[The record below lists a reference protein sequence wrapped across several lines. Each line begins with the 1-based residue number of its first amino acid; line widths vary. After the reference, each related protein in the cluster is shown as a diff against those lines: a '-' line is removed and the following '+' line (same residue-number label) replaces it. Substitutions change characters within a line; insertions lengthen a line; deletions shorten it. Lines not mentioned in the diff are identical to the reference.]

1 VRICAVTSFPPTV
14 AGVADYGAFLVE
26 ELARDGRV
34 EHVTVLADH
43 VDGAPDHE
51 VVTRR
56 VEVLRVWE
64 RDRADIGI
72 TLDRAIA
79 LTNADVVWFNLGLTM
94 FGTKPAAV
102 TAMVTPLAARLRG
115 RRTVV
120 TLHELP
126 AMADLATLGI
136 GRVRGRLVNAVV
148 LRALLRANAVVV
160 TLDRYREHLV
170 HGMGARNVTHVAH
183 QVSEHVE
190 YSDEPEDE
198 TVLVFGTF
206 GPHKDPGLVARAVAT
221 LRVSR
226 PGLRLVVAGAD
237 NPRYPGFMDQC
248 RVAWDLADS
257 WRGYVPRDEL
267 PALFADATVVVVPA
281 RASTGSSGVIHRAVA
296 HGRAVLASDLPD
308 HRALAREEDLALD
321 WYRAG
326 DAASLSD
333 ALRQLLSDPSRR
345 DALVRHNRDSLARLS
360 PRRMVDA
367 YLAAFGRRDRVPSIA
382 AEGHASPVLAVEP
395 VTEA

>member
-1 VRICAVTSFPPTV
+1 MRICAVTSFPPTV

-26 ELARDGRV
+26 ELARDRRV
-34 EHVTVLADH
+34 EHVTVLADR
-43 VDGAPDHE
+43 VDGALDRE

-56 VEVLRVWE
+56 VEILRVWE
-64 RDRADIGI
+64 RDRPNIGI

-79 LTNADVVWFNLGLTM
+79 RTNADVVWFNLGLTM
-94 FGTKPAAV
+94 FGTRPAAV
-102 TAMVTPLAARLRG
+102 TAMVAPLAARLRG

-126 AMADLATLGI
+126 AMADLTTLGI
-136 GRVRGRLVNAVV
+136 GRVRGRLVSAVV

-183 QVSEHVE
+183 QVSAHVAH
-190 YSDEPEDE
+190 SDEPEDE

-221 LRVSR
+221 VRVSR

-248 RVAWDLADS
+248 RAAWDLAGA
-257 WRGYVPRDEL
+257 WRGYVPREEL
-267 PALFADATVVVVPA
+267 PALFAQATVVVVPA

-326 DAASLSD
+326 DAASLAD
-333 ALRQLLSDPSRR
+333 ALGRLLSDTSRR
-345 DALVRHNRDSLARLS
+345 DALVRHNRESLARLS

-367 YLAAFGRRDRVPSIA
+367 YLAAFGRRDRIPSIT
-382 AEGHASPVLAVEP
+382 AEGHASALLAVEP

>member
-1 VRICAVTSFPPTV
+1 MRICAVTSFPPTV

-26 ELARDGRV
+26 ELARDPRV
-34 EHVTVLADH
+34 EHVTVLADR
-43 VDGAPDHE
+43 VNSAAE
-51 VVTRR
+51 REATRR
-56 VEVLRVWE
+56 VEILRVWE
-64 RDRADIGI
+64 RDRANIGI

-79 LTNADVVWFNLGLTM
+79 RTNADVVWFNLGLTM
-94 FGTKPAAV
+94 FGTRPAAV
-102 TAMVTPLAARLRG
+102 TAMAAPLAARLRG

-126 AMADLATLGI
+126 QVADLATLGI
-136 GRVRGRLVNAVV
+136 GRVRGRLVGGVV

-160 TLDRYREHLV
+160 TLDRYRDHLV
-170 HGMGARNVTHVAH
+170 DGMGARNVTHVAH
-183 QVSEHVE
+183 QVVQHAE
-190 YSDEPEDE
+190 YTDEPTDE

-206 GPHKDPGLVARAVAT
+206 GPHKDPGLVARAVAK

-237 NPRYPGFMDQC
+237 NPRYPGFMDHC
-248 RVAWDLADS
+248 RAAWDLAGS

-308 HRALAREEDLALD
+308 HRALAREEDLALE

-326 DAASLSD
+326 DAGSLSD
-333 ALRQLLSDPSRR
+333 ALEALLSDSSRR
-345 DALVRHNRDSLARLS
+345 DVLVRHNRESLARLS

-382 AEGHASPVLAVEP
+382 AEGHASPLLAVEP

>member
-26 ELARDGRV
+26 ELARDRRV
-34 EHVTVLADH
+34 EHVTVLADR
-43 VDGAPDHE
+43 VPGAAEREAD
-51 VVTRR
+51 RR
-56 VEVLRVWE
+56 IEVLRVWE

-79 LTNADVVWFNLGLTM
+79 RTDADVVWFNLGLTM
-94 FGTKPAAV
+94 FGTSPAAV
-102 TAMVTPLAARLRG
+102 TAMVAPLAARLRG
-115 RRTVV
+115 RHTVV

-126 AMADLATLGI
+126 QVADLATLGI
-136 GRVRGRLVNAVV
+136 GRMRGRLVSGAV

-160 TLDRYREHLV
+160 TLDRYRDHLV
-170 HGMGARNVTHVAH
+170 HRMGARNVTHVAH
-183 QVSEHVE
+183 QFSEHGE
-190 YSDEPEDE
+190 YTDEPPDE

-206 GPHKDPGLVARAVAT
+206 GPHKDPGLVARAVAK
-221 LRVSR
+221 LRASR

-237 NPRYPGFMDQC
+237 NPRYPGFMERC
-248 RVAWDLADS
+248 RTVHELADS
-257 WRGYVPRDEL
+257 WRGYVPRAEL
-267 PALFADATVVVVPA
+267 PALFAEATVVVVPA

-296 HGRAVLASDLPD
+296 NGRAVLASDLPD
-308 HRALAREEDLALD
+308 FRALAREEDLALE

-326 DAASLSD
+326 DEVALCD
-333 ALRQLLSDPSRR
+333 ALRGLLGDPSRR
-345 DALVRHNRDSLARLS
+345 ESLVRHNRASLARRA

-367 YLAAFGRRDRVPSIA
+367 YLAAFGRRDRVASPA
-382 AEGHASPVLAVEP
+382 AEPHAPPLLAVER

>member
-1 VRICAVTSFPPTV
+1 MRICAVTSFPPTV

-34 EHVTVLADH
+34 EHVTVLADR
-43 VDGAPDHE
+43 VDSAAERE
-51 VVTRR
+51 VMRR
-56 VEVLRVWE
+56 VEIRRVWE
-64 RDRADIGI
+64 RDRANIGI

-79 LTNADVVWFNLGLTM
+79 QTNADVVWFNLGLTM
-94 FGTKPAAV
+94 FGTSPAAV
-102 TAMVTPLAARLRG
+102 TAMAAPLAARLRG

-136 GRVRGRLVNAVV
+136 GRVRGRLVSGVV

-160 TLDRYREHLV
+160 TLDRYRDHLV
-170 HGMGARNVTHVAH
+170 HAMGARNVTHVAH
-183 QVSEHVE
+183 QVSEHLE
-190 YSDEPEDE
+190 YSDEPADE

-206 GPHKDPGLVARAVAT
+206 GPHKDPALVARAVAK

-237 NPRYPGFMDQC
+237 NPRYPGFMDHC
-248 RVAWDLADS
+248 RAVHDLAGS

-267 PALFADATVVVVPA
+267 PALFAEATVVVVPA

-308 HRALAREEDLALD
+308 HRALAREEDLALE

-326 DAASLSD
+326 DAVSLSD
-333 ALRQLLSDPSRR
+333 ALEGLLRDSSRR
-345 DALVRHNRDSLARLS
+345 DALVRHNRESLARLS
-360 PRRMVDA
+360 PRRMLDA
-367 YLAAFGRRDRVPSIA
+367 YLAAFGRRDRVPFIA
-382 AEGHASPVLAVEP
+382 AEGHASPVLAVET

>member
-26 ELARDGRV
+26 ELARDRRV
-34 EHVTVLADH
+34 EHVTVLADRAP
-43 VDGAPDHE
+43 GAAERETD
-51 VVTRR
+51 RR
-56 VEVLRVWE
+56 VEILRVWE
-64 RDRADIGI
+64 RDRANIGI

-79 LTNADVVWFNLGLTM
+79 RTNADVVWFNLGLTM
-94 FGTKPAAV
+94 FGSSPAAV
-102 TAMVTPLAARLRG
+102 TAMVAPLAARLRG

-126 AMADLATLGI
+126 QVADLATLGI
-136 GRVRGRLVNAVV
+136 GRVRGRLVSGVV

-160 TLDRYREHLV
+160 TLDRYRDHLV
-170 HGMGARNVTHVAH
+170 HRMGARNVTHVAH
-183 QVSEHVE
+183 HFSEQAE
-190 YSDEPEDE
+190 YTDEPCDE

-206 GPHKDPGLVARAVAT
+206 GPHKDPGLVARAVAK
-221 LRVSR
+221 LRASR

-237 NPRYPGFMDQC
+237 NPRYPGFMDRC
-248 RVAWDLADS
+248 RTVHDLAGS
-257 WRGYVPRDEL
+257 WRGYVPRAEL

-296 HGRAVLASDLPD
+296 HGRAVLVSDLPD
-308 HRALAREEDLALD
+308 FRALAREQDLALE

-326 DAASLSD
+326 DEAALCD
-333 ALRQLLSDPSRR
+333 ALRGLLTDPSRR
-345 DALVRHNRDSLARLS
+345 ESLVRHNRESLARRA

-367 YLAAFGRRDRVPSIA
+367 YLAAFGRRDRVASLA
-382 AEGHASPVLAVEP
+382 AEPHASGMLAVERA
-395 VTEA
+395 TEA

>member
-1 VRICAVTSFPPTV
+1 MRICAVTSFPPTV

-34 EHVTVLADH
+34 EHVTVLADR
-43 VDGAPDHE
+43 VGSAAE
-51 VVTRR
+51 REATRR

-64 RDRADIGI
+64 RERADIGI

-79 LTNADVVWFNLGLTM
+79 RTNADVVWFNLGLTM

-126 AMADLATLGI
+126 QVADLATLGI
-136 GRVRGRLVNAVV
+136 GRVRGRLVGGVV

-183 QVSEHVE
+183 QVVQHAE
-190 YSDEPEDE
+190 YTDEPEDE

-206 GPHKDPGLVARAVAT
+206 GPHKDPGLVARAVT
-221 LRVSR
+221 KLRVSR
-226 PGLRLVVAGAD
+226 PGVRLVVAGAD
-237 NPRYPGFMDQC
+237 NPRYPGFMDHC
-248 RVAWDLADS
+248 RSVHDLANS

-308 HRALAREEDLALD
+308 FRALAREEDLAVE

-326 DAASLSD
+326 DTGSLSD
-333 ALRQLLSDPSRR
+333 ALERLLSDSSRR
-345 DALVRHNRDSLARLS
+345 DALVRHNRASLARLS
-360 PRRMVDA
+360 PRRMVDS
-367 YLAAFGRRDRVPSIA
+367 YLAAFGRRDRVPSLA
-382 AEGHASPVLAVEP
+382 AEGHATGRLAVET

>member
-1 VRICAVTSFPPTV
+1 MRICAVTSFPPTV

-26 ELARDGRV
+26 ELARDPRV
-34 EHVTVLADH
+34 EHVTVLADR
-43 VDGAPDHE
+43 VDGAAERE
-51 VVTRR
+51 VSRR
-56 VEVLRVWE
+56 VEIRRVWE

-79 LTNADVVWFNLGLTM
+79 RTDADVVWFNLGLTM
-94 FGTKPAAV
+94 FGTSPAAA
-102 TAMVTPLAARLRG
+102 TAMIAPLAARLRG
-115 RRTVV
+115 RHTVV

-126 AMADLATLGI
+126 QVADLATLGI
-136 GRVRGRLVNAVV
+136 GHVRGRLVSGVV

-170 HGMGARNVTHVAH
+170 RGMGARNVTHVAH
-183 QVSEHVE
+183 QFAEPADHA
-190 YSDEPEDE
+190 DEPDRE

-206 GPHKDPGLVARAVAT
+206 GPHKDPGLVARAVAK
-221 LRVSR
+221 LRLTR

-237 NPRYPGFMDQC
+237 NPRYPGFMERC
-248 RVAWDLADS
+248 RSAHDLGDS
-257 WRGYVPRDEL
+257 WRGYVPRAEL
-267 PALFADATVVVVPA
+267 PALFANATIVVVPA

-296 HGRAVLASDLPD
+296 HGRAVLVSDLPD
-308 HRALAREEDLALD
+308 FRALAREEDLALE

-326 DAASLSD
+326 DAAAMSD
-333 ALRQLLSDPSRR
+333 ALGHLLGDTSRR
-345 DALVRHNRDSLARLS
+345 EALVRHNRETLARLS

-367 YLAAFGRRDRVPSIA
+367 YLAAFGRRERIASADPHPS
-382 AEGHASPVLAVEP
+382 PQVLAVES

>member
-1 VRICAVTSFPPTV
+1 MRICAVTSFPPTV
-14 AGVADYGAFLVE
+14 AGVADYGAFLVD

-34 EHVTVLADH
+34 EHVTVLADRAN
-43 VDGAPDHE
+43 GAPDRE
-51 VVTRR
+51 VASRR
-56 VEVLRVWE
+56 IEVLRVWE

-79 LTNADVVWFNLGLTM
+79 RTNADVVWFNLGLTM
-94 FGTKPAAV
+94 FGTSPAAV
-102 TAMVTPLAARLRG
+102 SAMVAPLAARLRG

-136 GRVRGRLVNAVV
+136 GRMRGQLVSGVV

-160 TLDRYREHLV
+160 TLDRYRDHLV
-170 HGMGARNVTHVAH
+170 HRMGARNVTHVAH
-183 QVSEHVE
+183 QFSEHAE
-190 YSDEPEDE
+190 YTDEPPDE

-206 GPHKDPGLVARAVAT
+206 GPHKDPGLVARAVAK
-221 LRVSR
+221 LRVGR

-237 NPRYPGFMDQC
+237 NPRYPGFMDRC
-248 RVAWDLADS
+248 RTVHDLAGS
-257 WRGYVPRDEL
+257 WRGYVPRAEL
-267 PALFADATVVVVPA
+267 PKLFAEATVVVVPA

-308 HRALAREEDLALD
+308 FRALAREEDLALD

-326 DAASLSD
+326 DAYSLSD
-333 ALRQLLSDPSRR
+333 ALDALLSDSSRR
-345 DALVRHNRDSLARLS
+345 EALVLHNRESQARSS

-367 YLAAFGRRDRVPSIA
+367 YLAAFGRRDRAASTA
-382 AEGHASPVLAVEP
+382 AEGHAAPLLAVES

>member
-1 VRICAVTSFPPTV
+1 MRICAVTSFPPTV

-26 ELARDGRV
+26 ELARDPRV
-34 EHVTVLADH
+34 EHVTVLADRAN
-43 VDGAPDHE
+43 GAPDHE
-51 VVTRR
+51 VTRR
-56 VEVLRVWE
+56 MEIRRVWE
-64 RDRADIGI
+64 RDRADIGL

-79 LTNADVVWFNLGLTM
+79 RTDADVVWFNLGLTM
-94 FGTKPAAV
+94 FGTSPAAV
-102 TAMVTPLAARLRG
+102 TAIVAPLAARLRG

-136 GRVRGRLVNAVV
+136 GRVRGRLAGGIV

-170 HGMGARNVTHVAH
+170 DGMGARNVTHVAH
-183 QVSEHVE
+183 QFSEHTE
-190 YSDEPEDE
+190 YAGVSDGE

-206 GPHKDPGLVARAVAT
+206 GPHKDPGLVARAVAK
-221 LRVSR
+221 LRVTR
-226 PGLRLVVAGAD
+226 PALRLVVAGAD
-237 NPRYPGFMDQC
+237 NPRYPGFMERC
-248 RVAWDLADS
+248 RAVHDLGAS

-267 PALFADATVVVVPA
+267 PALFAEATLVVVPA

-296 HGRAVLASDLPD
+296 NGRAVLASDLPD
-308 HRALAREEDLALD
+308 FRALAREEDLALE

-326 DAASLSD
+326 DEVALSR
-333 ALRQLLSDPSRR
+333 ALDRLLSDPSRR
-345 DALVRHNRDSLARLS
+345 DALVRHNREALARLS

-367 YLAAFGRRDRVPSIA
+367 YLAAFGRRERVSSADAHP
-382 AEGHASPVLAVEP
+382 SPVLAVET
-395 VTEA
+395 VIEA

>member
-1 VRICAVTSFPPTV
+1 MRICAVTSFPPTI

-34 EHVTVLADH
+34 EHVTVLADR
-43 VDGAPDHE
+43 VNSAADRE
-51 VVTRR
+51 VSRR
-56 VEVLRVWE
+56 VEILRVWE
-64 RDRADIGI
+64 RDRPNIGV

-79 LTNADVVWFNLGLTM
+79 KTNADVVWFNLGLTM
-94 FGTKPAAV
+94 FGTSPAAV
-102 TAMVTPLAARLRG
+102 TAMVAPLAARLRG

-126 AMADLATLGI
+126 AMADLTTLGI
-136 GRVRGRLVNAVV
+136 GRVRGRLMSGVV

-183 QVSEHVE
+183 PIFEDSA
-190 YSDEPEDE
+190 STDEPDDE

-206 GPHKDPGLVARAVAT
+206 GPHKDPALVARAVAK

-237 NPRYPGFMDQC
+237 NPRYPGFMEHC
-248 RVAWDLADS
+248 HAVHDLAGS
-257 WRGYVPRDEL
+257 WRGYVPRAEL
-267 PALFADATVVVVPA
+267 PALFAEATVVVVPA
-281 RASTGSSGVIHRAVA
+281 LASTGSSGVIHRAAA
-296 HGRAVLASDLPD
+296 HGRPVLVSDLPD
-308 HRALAREEDLALD
+308 FRALSREEDLALE

-326 DAASLSD
+326 DAAALSEALGSL
-333 ALRQLLSDPSRR
+333 LNDPSRR
-345 DALVRHNRDSLARLS
+345 DALVRHNRASLARLS
-360 PRRMVDA
+360 PRRTVDA
-367 YLAAFGRRDRVPSIA
+367 YLAAFGRRERIPLITPEPHVS
-382 AEGHASPVLAVEP
+382 GMLAVET